1 MNRRARLNAGLAAA
15 AIGLGVAVFV
25 ANKKEPPGP
34 PLTPYKPDAIER
46 IAIEHPAAPAI
57 RLEKKDG
64 RWRLV
69 EPIQAEADEFEV
81 NALIGLADRETKL
94 KVEGGAA
101 KELGLEPP
109 AYTLTLNDRAIAFG
123 GVEPLE
129 YRRYVRT
136 PDGTFLIEDPPSA
149 ALDKEYADLVSKDVL
164 PKGVAIER
172 LELPGLALAK
182 GDAGWTLTP
191 ADPKATADQMQKLVD
206 GWAGARSMWNEMATD
221 AKAGGDKVVVTLQGG
236 AKRELVIAAREPQ
249 FKLHRPD
256 LGVTLVLSKALADE
270 LLKLPPPAEPKP
282 EGQKP
287 EGQKPEEK
295 KEAPP
300 KE

>member
-15 AIGLGVAVFV
+15 ALGLGVAVFV

-34 PLTPYKPDAIER
+34 PLTPYKAGAIER
-46 IAIEHPAAPAI
+46 VAIEHPGAPLI

-69 EPIQAEADEFEV
+69 EPVQAEADEFEV

-94 KVEGGAA
+94 KVEGGAP

-164 PKGVAIER
+164 PKGAAIER

-182 GDAGWTLTP
+182 AEAGWTLAP
-191 ADPKATADQMQKLVD
+191 ADPKATADQMQKLAD
-206 GWAGARSMWNEMATD
+206 AWSGARSMWNEMAAG
-221 AKAGGDKVVVTLQGG
+221 AKVAGERVRITLQGG
-236 AKRELVIAAREPQ
+236 TVVEYVIAAREPQ

-270 LLKLPPPAEPKP
+270 LLKLPDPPPP
-282 EGQKP
+282 EAPQA
-287 EGQKPEEK
+287 EEK
-295 KEAPP
+295 KEAAPAP
-300 KE
+300 